1 MSNSFYP
8 KRLNK
13 RSNRLLGKNGNAHK
27 VNPIAERET
36 MESLTA
42 KPFRGSGRLLGLAVA
57 ITVLLTGCEAQS
69 DEAASM
75 PPPPEVDVA
84 EVVVEPVT
92 LRESFTGR
100 VASPET
106 VDLRPR
112 VSGYIDKV
120 AFEEGELVQAGELL
134 FQIDPRPYEAQKQAA
149 SAELALANSQL
160 DLARSEAGRAKTLLE
175 SRAISRE
182 EYDQR
187 NTALMS
193 ARARVQAAQAALDTA
208 ELNLQYT
215 RVTAPVS
222 GRTGRALVTQGNLAN
237 ADQSLLTTVV
247 SVDPVH
253 VYFEADEQSAF
264 SSQQLLA
271 NGQPRDVR
279 ISLGGEDGRQYQG
292 KLDFVDN
299 HLNPGTGTL
308 QYRAVLNNPDGLI
321 KPGQFARVE
330 MPVAELDQALLVN
343 RKAVLTDQDR
353 RFVYVVDE
361 QDRVAPRQVTTG
373 RQVDDLQVIREGL
386 NHGDLVIINGVQ
398 KVFGAGMQVKPQL
411 VAMKESDQ
419 GEGAVA
425 VAQELAQ

>member
-1 MSNSFYP
+1 
-8 KRLNK
+8 
-13 RSNRLLGKNGNAHK
+13 
-27 VNPIAERET
+27 

-42 KPFRGSGRLLGLAVA
+42 KPFRGSGRILGLAVA

-92 LRESFTGR
+92 LWEAFTGR

-112 VSGYIDKV
+112 VSGYIDEV
-120 AFEEGELVQAGELL
+120 AFEEGELVKAGDLL

-160 DLARSEAGRAKTLLE
+160 DLARSEAGRARTLLE

-271 NGQPRDVR
+271 NGQPRGVR
-279 ISLGGEDGRQYQG
+279 ISLGGEGGGQYKG
-292 KLDFVDN
+292 ELDFVDN

-308 QYRAVLNNPDGLI
+308 QYRAVLNNLDGLI

-330 MPVAELDQALLVN
+330 MPVAELDQALLVS

-361 QDRVAPRQVTTG
+361 QNRVAPRQVTTG

-411 VAMKESDQ
+411 VAMKESAR
-419 GEGAVA
+419 GEGAVV

>member
-1 MSNSFYP
+1 
-8 KRLNK
+8 
-13 RSNRLLGKNGNAHK
+13 
-27 VNPIAERET
+27 

-92 LRESFTGR
+92 LWESFTGR

-112 VSGYIDKV
+112 VSGYIDEV
-120 AFEEGELVQAGELL
+120 AFEEGELVKAGDLL

-160 DLARSEAGRAKTLLE
+160 DLARSEAGRARTLLE

-264 SSQQLLA
+264 SSQRLLA
-271 NGQPRDVR
+271 NGQPRGVR
-279 ISLGGEDGRQYQG
+279 ISLGGEGGRQYKG
-292 KLDFVDN
+292 ELDFVDN

-308 QYRAVLNNPDGLI
+308 QYRAVLNNLDGLI

-330 MPVAELDQALLVN
+330 MPVAELDQALLVS

-361 QDRVAPRQVTTG
+361 QNRVAPRQVTTG

-411 VAMKESDQ
+411 VAMKESVR
-419 GEGAVA
+419 GEGAVV

>member
-1 MSNSFYP
+1 
-8 KRLNK
+8 
-13 RSNRLLGKNGNAHK
+13 
-27 VNPIAERET
+27 

-42 KPFRGSGRLLGLAVA
+42 KNFSGSGRILGLAIA
-57 ITVLLTGCEAQS
+57 LTVLLSGCEAQS
-69 DEAASM
+69 DEAMVM

-84 EVVVEPVT
+84 EVIVEPVT
-92 LRESFTGR
+92 LWESFTGR

-120 AFEEGELVQAGELL
+120 AFEEGELVQAGDLL
-134 FQIDPRPYEAQKQAA
+134 FQIDPRPYKAREQAA
-149 SAELALANSQL
+149 RAELALANSQL
-160 DLARSEAGRAKTLLE
+160 ELARSEAGRAKTLLD

-187 NTALMS
+187 NAALMS

-208 ELNLQYT
+208 ELDLQYT
-215 RVTAPVS
+215 QVTAPVS
-222 GRTGRALVTQGNLAN
+222 GRAGRAMVTRGNLAN

-253 VYFEADEQSAF
+253 VYFEADEKSAF

-271 NGQPRDVR
+271 SGQPPTVR
-279 ISLGGEDGRQYQG
+279 ISLGGDDGRQYQG
-292 KLDFVDN
+292 ELDFIDN
-299 HLNPGTGTL
+299 HLNTGTGTL
-308 QYRAVLNNPDGLI
+308 QYRAVLDNPDGVI

-330 MPVAELDQALLVN
+330 MPVAELDSALLVN

-353 RFVYVVDE
+353 RYVYVVDE
-361 QDRVAPRQVTTG
+361 NNLVAPRQVTTG
-373 RQVDDLQVIREGL
+373 RQVDDLLVIREGL
-386 NHGDLVIINGVQ
+386 NSGDLVIISGVQ
-398 KVFGAGMQVKPQL
+398 KVFGAGMEVNPKL
-411 VAMKESDQ
+411 VAMRESAQ

-425 VAQELAQ
+425 VAREMSQ

>member
-1 MSNSFYP
+1 
-8 KRLNK
+8 
-13 RSNRLLGKNGNAHK
+13 
-27 VNPIAERET
+27 

-92 LRESFTGR
+92 LWEAFTGR

-112 VSGYIDKV
+112 VSGYIDEV
-120 AFEEGELVQAGELL
+120 AFEEGELVKAGDLL

-160 DLARSEAGRAKTLLE
+160 DLARSEAGRARTLLE

-271 NGQPRDVR
+271 NGQPRGVR
-279 ISLGGEDGRQYQG
+279 ISLGGEGGRQYKG
-292 KLDFVDN
+292 ELDFVDN

-308 QYRAVLNNPDGLI
+308 QYRAVLNNLDGLI

-330 MPVAELDQALLVN
+330 MPVAELDQALLVS

-361 QDRVAPRQVTTG
+361 QNRVAPRQVTTG

>member
-1 MSNSFYP
+1 
-8 KRLNK
+8 
-13 RSNRLLGKNGNAHK
+13 
-27 VNPIAERET
+27 

-92 LRESFTGR
+92 LWESFTGR

-292 KLDFVDN
+292 ELDFVDN

-373 RQVDDLQVIREGL
+373 RQVDDLQV
-386 NHGDLVIINGVQ
+386 
-398 KVFGAGMQVKPQL
+398 
-411 VAMKESDQ
+411 
-419 GEGAVA
+419 
-425 VAQELAQ
+425 

>member
-92 LRESFTGR
+92 LWESFTGR

-308 QYRAVLNNPDGLI
+308 QYRPVCPCGNARGRAG
-321 KPGQFARVE
+321 PGTAGQPQGGA
-330 MPVAELDQALLVN
+330 
-343 RKAVLTDQDR
+343 DR
-353 RFVYVVDE
+353 SGPSFRL
-361 QDRVAPRQVTTG
+361 RG
-373 RQVDDLQVIREGL
+373 G
-386 NHGDLVIINGVQ
+386 
-398 KVFGAGMQVKPQL
+398 
-411 VAMKESDQ
+411 
-419 GEGAVA
+419 
-425 VAQELAQ
+425 

>member
-1 MSNSFYP
+1 
-8 KRLNK
+8 
-13 RSNRLLGKNGNAHK
+13 
-27 VNPIAERET
+27 

-92 LRESFTGR
+92 LWESFTGR

-271 NGQPRDVR
+271 NGQPRGVR
-279 ISLGGEDGRQYQG
+279 ISLGGEGGRQYKG
-292 KLDFVDN
+292 ELDFVDN

-308 QYRAVLNNPDGLI
+308 QYRAVLNNLDGLI

-330 MPVAELDQALLVN
+330 MPVAELDQALLVS

-361 QDRVAPRQVTTG
+361 QNRVAPRQVTTG

-411 VAMKESDQ
+411 VAMKESAR
-419 GEGAVA
+419 GEGAVV

>member
-1 MSNSFYP
+1 
-8 KRLNK
+8 
-13 RSNRLLGKNGNAHK
+13 
-27 VNPIAERET
+27 

-69 DEAASM
+69 DEASSM

-92 LRESFTGR
+92 LWESFTGR

-112 VSGYIDKV
+112 VSGYIDEV
-120 AFEEGELVQAGELL
+120 AFEEGELVKAGDLL

-160 DLARSEAGRAKTLLE
+160 DLARSEAGRARTLLE

-271 NGQPRDVR
+271 NGQPRGVR
-279 ISLGGEDGRQYQG
+279 ISLGGEGGRQYKG
-292 KLDFVDN
+292 ELDFVDN

-308 QYRAVLNNPDGLI
+308 QYRAVLNNLDGLI

-330 MPVAELDQALLVN
+330 MPVAELDQALLVS

-361 QDRVAPRQVTTG
+361 QNRVAPRQVTTG

-411 VAMKESDQ
+411 VAMKESAR
-419 GEGAVA
+419 GEGAVV